1 MKKITLLA
9 MSFIMALTVK
19 AQYGTDVT
27 DLLTNPDFENGTE
40 GWTITG
46 GCWIQ
51 GTAANY
57 GYNGTYFLENWTASS
72 GNLAD
77 LDWSQTIEVP
87 NGFYVVKSLAH
98 SIKQSDESL
107 VPSGVAIYANN
118 DEVPVTT
125 NTTNPP
131 TEYIVTTVVT
141 DGNLVIGYRTKSGNV
156 NWTAWDNI
164 RVYQYLAETT
174 DEAKL
179 LWVKDEMDQLAA
191 EFENLLDYSMS
202 QTLKDAISESMEAM
216 EEVSTYAE
224 ADALW
229 STMKQQMTDAE
240 ACIEAYERLNLK
252 VDETYE
258 FADQEGADDL
268 YDLLDEIAA
277 KVEEGEYDTAGALAE
292 IEAIGQAVYE
302 FNLSNADGSVGF
314 DVTERFVTNPTL
326 RQNSNGWEGSKPG
339 LEHEVM
345 EFYNCDFDIYQEL
358 TDVPNGKYVV
368 KVQGFYREA
377 GNDSGNAYGAG
388 TEEITAK
395 LYANA
400 VSQPLT
406 SLYKYTAEEMGIT
419 ADVYN
424 GYVNMRYSTNI
435 AFNTQNSLTGKNYYA
450 DNEVVVIVTDGT
462 LKIGLSNKGHKGSS
476 WCVFR
481 DFELWYYGNFPAVN
495 LCGKMEDIKAYLN
508 TNVAEVPYA
517 VNTEINDYLRSIQNY
532 TEEGKYSDD
541 EMNAVI
547 FALEDKWAEAE
558 KAITLFAEVKTLA
571 NRIENELLPLNYP
584 GKNDL
589 QTALEGMAPYLD
601 EASTVNTYEGMQALM
616 NEMDRAIRN
625 YYFSQVATPEIA
637 ADYSF
642 LLSNP
647 NFEQKGNWTW
657 SVVGGGSDQWNGGC
671 RPSEEGGANRQGVN
685 LWGWGIKSVDVHQV
699 LTNLPDGLYKVSAEM
714 ITQNNCATDQ
724 HIYATGVSKA
734 TSKAL
739 TVTGWDTYEWAE
751 LITNDF
757 AVVAGGR
764 LSIGAESTVGGSNS
778 EGWFQATNFKL
789 YYHGPA
795 SAEQLKDAWENT
807 EARANAALMTLL
819 PYDREELTTILDLA
833 TVLADEEKY
842 GEACALIQ
850 SYPIDSIVAVTK
862 KFYETDYK
870 ELLNNSSLYQNYN
883 YVYAFTNSTV
893 ELLDSIL
900 SLGHTTHKNLDEFKE
915 KIKSYNAYM
924 FSLAQTENKLAYMP
938 LEDNDKMFI
947 QNLIT
952 SQMAVLLHDFH
963 SVEYCDE
970 LRKVLDET
978 VLETISF
985 TLTYTIDG
993 EVYETYTIVCGSVL
1007 PIIEFPTKKGYTFS
1021 GWSEIPETMPGK
1033 DVIINGSFS
1042 INSYTLIYVID
1053 DEEYTKKTV
1062 AYGTQLVAI
1071 DPLTKEG
1078 YTFSGWSEIP
1088 ETMPAHDVVVNALFT
1103 KNKYRVTF
1111 ALDGIVK
1118 KTELLEYGTRI
1129 EVPTLEGYTLIWS
1142 EEVPETVPA
1151 EDVFYN
1157 ATCVPNIYQVYYF
1170 VGANLVHIANVT
1182 YGEKIPEYIYE
1193 PKESEGRF
1201 FGWKG
1206 EAYETMPAH
1215 EVYFTAKM
1223 GELNTDI
1230 QQLQQN
1236 NGGKLIIYDLQGRKV
1251 QSTENLKGGIY
1262 IINGRKEVIR

>member
-46 GCWIQ
+46 GGWSQ
-51 GTAANY
+51 GTAATY
-57 GYNGTYFLENWTASS
+57 GYNGTSFLENWTASS

-107 VPSGVAIYANN
+107 VAKGVVIYANN

-125 NTTNPP
+125 NKTNPP
-131 TEYIVTTVVT
+131 AEYIVTTVVT
-141 DGNLVIGYRTKSGNV
+141 DGNLAIGYRIKSGNV

-476 WCVFR
+476 WCAFR
-481 DFELWYYGNFPAVN
+481 NFELWYYGNFPAVN
-495 LCGKMEDIKAYLN
+495 LYGKMEDIKAYLN

-517 VNTEINDYLRSIQNY
+517 VSVEVSNY
-532 TEEGKYSDD
+532 MNGIKGYAVEGAYEDEEV
-541 EMNAVI
+541 NAVI
-547 FALEDKWAEAE
+547 LALDSVWAEAE
-558 KAITLFAEVKTLA
+558 QAIALFAEVKALA
-571 NRIENELLPLNYP
+571 ERIENELLPLNYP
-584 GKNDL
+584 GKSELN
-589 QTALEGMAPYLD
+589 AVLEGMAPYLA
-601 EASTVNTYEGMQALM
+601 ETSTVNTYAGMQVLVA
-616 NEMDRAIRN
+616 EVTEAIAN

-637 ADYSF
+637 ADYTF

-647 NFEQKGNWTW
+647 NFESKGNWTW

-671 RPSEEGGANRQGVN
+671 RPAEEGGANRQGVN

-714 ITQNNCATDQ
+714 ITQNNYATDQ
-724 HIYATGVSKA
+724 HVYAAGASKA
-734 TSKAL
+734 TSNAL
-739 TVTGWDTYEWAE
+739 TVTGWDTYEWTE
-751 LITNDF
+751 LVTNDF
-757 AVVAGGR
+757 AVVVGGR
-764 LSIGAESTVGGSNS
+764 LSVGAASSTGGTNS

-795 SAEQLKDAWENT
+795 SAEQLKAAWENT
-807 EARANAALMTLL
+807 EARANEALDILIPNEKKELAVAMEEATPLAA
-819 PYDREELTTILDLA
+819 
-833 TVLADEEKY
+833 EEKY
-842 GEACALIQ
+842 GEACALVSPVIM
-850 SYPIDSIVAVTK
+850 D
-862 KFYETDYK
+862 
-870 ELLNNSSLYQNYN
+870 
-883 YVYAFTNSTV
+883 
-893 ELLDSIL
+893 LDSIITATKNFYGGYYARLDTLRQREGYETCDSTHAFVDIVLAMVDEFLASDTATCKLFDGLASQVYEYYNYASSLRDAEYLINNDSTYLEQYRSFVADSVVRPQVKVLL
-900 SLGHTTHKNLDEFKE
+900 SKLCSVETCQEKKAILDEANAILKNTANISKE
-915 KIKSYNAYM
+915 INVGDVTFLIVNPTVEVVDGEALAGWTVLKNNAQNCGTNNNEHYSGATNAYLDAWHPNAGTM
-924 FSLAQTENKLAYMP
+924 NATFYQNLLGIPDGIYKLTVAARTDGNNAQIFAEVNDSVTNFMEVKNYGAWRGEIWEADSLAWVEAGCPEENLAENFPY
-938 LEDNDKMFI
+938 F
-947 QNLIT
+947 
-952 SQMAVLLHDFH
+952 MARPDSTGYGVGFGWSWHVIENIEVTNHFL
-963 SVEYCDE
+963 S
-970 LRKVLDET
+970 
-978 VLETISF
+978 IG
-985 TLTYTIDG
+985 LTADASLSG
-993 EVYETYTIVCGSVL
+993 VN
-1007 PIIEFPTKKGYTFS
+1007 FS
-1021 GWSEIPETMPGK
+1021 GTWMGADDWKLELIEISEVQSEFNPFADFNKGTEEEEEEEPG
-1033 DVIINGSFS
+1033 
-1042 INSYTLIYVID
+1042 D
-1053 DEEYTKKTV
+1053 DAVDK
-1062 AYGTQLVAI
+1062 
-1071 DPLTKEG
+1071 
-1078 YTFSGWSEIP
+1078 
-1088 ETMPAHDVVVNALFT
+1088 
-1103 KNKYRVTF
+1103 
-1111 ALDGIVK
+1111 
-1118 KTELLEYGTRI
+1118 I
-1129 EVPTLEGYTLIWS
+1129 EVA
-1142 EEVPETVPA
+1142 PA
-1151 EDVFYN
+1151 
-1157 ATCVPNIYQVYYF
+1157 F
-1170 VGANLVHIANVT
+1170 VG
-1182 YGEKIPEYIYE
+1182 
-1193 PKESEGRF
+1193 
-1201 FGWKG
+1201 
-1206 EAYETMPAH
+1206 
-1215 EVYFTAKM
+1215 
-1223 GELNTDI
+1223 
-1230 QQLQQN
+1230 
-1236 NGGKLIIYDLQGRKV
+1236 IYDLFGRRLDAITAPGLYIVNGKKV
-1251 QSTENLKGGIY
+1251 LVK
-1262 IINGRKEVIR
+1262 